1 MVFLYALGQCTWG
14 LVQTLAGLAVFL
26 CCPGCRRFRHRGT
39 LVTRWRRPDGLSL
52 GLFVFVPEGEDPRLL
67 RHEYGHTLQSLA
79 LGPLY
84 LPVIGLPSL
93 AWAALKRRGR
103 MGGRS
108 YYDFYTER
116 WADRWGG
123 VDRHTL

>member
-26 CCPGCRRFRHRGT
+26 SCPGCRRSFYRGT
-39 LVTRWRRPDGLSL
+39 VVTRWRRRDGLSL
-52 GLFVFVPEGEDPRLL
+52 GLFIFVPEGEDPRLL
-67 RHEYGHTLQSLA
+67 RHEYGHTLQSLL

-93 AWAALKRRGR
+93 IRAAWRRGR
-103 MGGRS
+103 RRGRS